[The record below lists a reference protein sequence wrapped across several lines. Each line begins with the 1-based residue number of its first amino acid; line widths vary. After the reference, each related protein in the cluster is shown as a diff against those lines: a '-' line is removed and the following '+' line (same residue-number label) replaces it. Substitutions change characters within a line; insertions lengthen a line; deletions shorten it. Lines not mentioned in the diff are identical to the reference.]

1 MTGRLTKARVIKM
14 PISSAT
20 PCALRTSFSA
30 CIFAATLS
38 ALLVLI
44 NPATGSASSATTCPS
59 ATNASPPL
67 FFRTVLPASIISVS
81 LSPATIRLWESCAM
95 LDATAP
101 HFRLKFDFL
110 TCGLVLPL
118 FYHALPLR
126 KRCQEQKW
134 PRRACYS
141 SPGPPYVR
149 CALAH
154 TVGIYSISIRF
165 GFSGKAFVC

>member
-1 MTGRLTKARVIKM
+1 M

-20 PCALRTSFSA
+20 PCALRASFSA
-30 CIFAATLS
+30 YIFAATLS
-38 ALLVLI
+38 ALSVLI

-110 TCGLVLPL
+110 TCGLVLSL

-126 KRCQEQKW
+126 KRCRETKMAPEGLLQLSG
-134 PRRACYS
+134 ATL
-141 SPGPPYVR
+141 
-149 CALAH
+149 CALCLGADRQH
-154 TVGIYSISIRF
+154 STATLITPSRF
-165 GFSGKAFVC
+165 FSNSS